1 MAGNI
6 SAEGERKLGVGPIL
20 AACTAVQALLAMAML
35 AIAAVGPALA
45 ADLGLDAGLVGYQI
59 TTVYVTAVLC
69 SLVAG
74 DAVARFGAIRAM
86 QVALAFAA
94 TGLTLAA
101 VPSVPVIVLGSL
113 VIGAGYGLT
122 NPAAAHLLARAT
134 TERNRNLVFS
144 IKQTGVPLGAMLA
157 GLVIPGITVTAGWRT
172 ALVVGAL
179 GCLCLL
185 AAIQSLRAT
194 NDADRNP
201 THRLAARPFAALQ
214 LVWRTRDLRRLV
226 VACLT
231 FSAVQLMIMGYTVTL
246 LVEEFAFGLV
256 AAGAVLALVQAAG
269 VVGRLV
275 WGTVA
280 DRWLGGP
287 RTLSLTAITS
297 AAACLAL
304 GFASW
309 LPPEVVPA
317 ILVVLGF
324 TAIGWNGVYVAEV
337 ARIAG
342 HAGAGQATGGA
353 MTVVFVGTIVG
364 PSAFAIAYGLI
375 GSFTT
380 TFGVASLLLMIG
392 AWLIGT
398 LARDS
403 RLARTEAASRA
414 AGD

>member
-1 MAGNI
+1 
-6 SAEGERKLGVGPIL
+6 
-20 AACTAVQALLAMAML
+20 
-35 AIAAVGPALA
+35 
-45 ADLGLDAGLVGYQI
+45 
-59 TTVYVTAVLC
+59 
-69 SLVAG
+69 
-74 DAVARFGAIRAM
+74 
-86 QVALAFAA
+86 
-94 TGLTLAA
+94 
-101 VPSVPVIVLGSL
+101 VPVIVLGSL

-157 GLVIPGITVTAGWRT
+157 GLVIPGLTVTIGWQA
-172 ALVVGAL
+172 ALGLAAL
-179 GCLCLL
+179 GCVALLL
-185 AAIQSLRAT
+185 ALQPLRGAH
-194 NDADRNP
+194 DGDRDP
-201 THRLAARPFAALQ
+201 SRRLAARPFAALE
-214 LVWRTRDLRRLV
+214 LVWRTRALRRLV

-287 RTLSLTAITS
+287 MTLSLTAVTS
-297 AAACLAL
+297 AAACLTL
-304 GFASW
+304 GFAAW
-309 LPPEVVPA
+309 LPAEAVPV

-353 MTVVFVGTIVG
+353 MTVVFLGTIVG
-364 PSAFAIAYGLI
+364 PSAFAVAYGLI

-380 TFGVASLLLMIG
+380 TFGVASLLLMVG

-398 LARDS
+398 LARE
-403 RLARTEAASRA
+403 ARRA
-414 AGD
+414 